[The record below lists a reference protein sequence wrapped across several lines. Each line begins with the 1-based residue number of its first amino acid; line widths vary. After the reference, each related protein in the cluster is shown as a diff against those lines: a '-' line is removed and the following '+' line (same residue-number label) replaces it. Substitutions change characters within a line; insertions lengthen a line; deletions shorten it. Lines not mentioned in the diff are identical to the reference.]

1 MNKTE
6 KKLYVLMFFLLA
18 LIAGVKEHRKA
29 EFDHSIK
36 HFSLPSNRYKD
47 LVKNIEAH
55 REFSINQHGN

>member
-1 MNKTE
+1 
-6 KKLYVLMFFLLA
+6 MFFLLA